1 MRKDFR
7 GFSIPGHSDLK
18 TILGCINSGL
28 VSHFYG
34 MESAEF
40 FCFPFVAIF
49 NLVLCRGL
57 FFQAT
62 EHVIRALKISLF

>member
-18 TILGCINSGL
+18 TILGCINSSL

-34 MESAEF
+34 MGSAEF
-40 FCFPFVAIF
+40 SVSLLFLSSTWCYAEVYFFKQQ
-49 NLVLCRGL
+49 NKLLGL
-57 FFQAT
+57 
-62 EHVIRALKISLF
+62 